1 MISAII
7 LAAGES
13 KRMTLG
19 NKLLLRKKNVPL
31 IKITYENIK
40 ASKVDNISIVLGK
53 NLEII
58 KNIISDQNVIFLKN
72 NEYQKGI
79 STSIKK
85 GIENL
90 NPASIGV
97 LICLG
102 DMPLIKTDTYN
113 EIIDA
118 FYKNNNQSVIPFFKK
133 KRGNPILF
141 SKLHFKE
148 LISISGDN
156 GAKFFI
162 NDKKNEFL
170 SISVSDEGVLL
181 DIDNKKQYKRFIK
194 K

>member
-13 KRMTLG
+13 RRMTLG
-19 NKLLLRKKNVPL
+19 NKLLLRKNNVPL
-31 IKITYENIK
+31 IKITFENIK

-53 NLEII
+53 NLESI
-58 KNIISDQNVIFLKN
+58 KNIISDQNVNFLKN
-72 NEYQKGI
+72 DNYQKGI

-90 NPASIGV
+90 NSDSSGV

-133 KRGNPILF
+133 K
-141 SKLHFKE
+141 
-148 LISISGDN
+148 
-156 GAKFFI
+156 
-162 NDKKNEFL
+162 
-170 SISVSDEGVLL
+170 
-181 DIDNKKQYKRFIK
+181 KRKPYTF
-194 K
+194 

>member
-19 NKLLLRKKNVPL
+19 NKLLLRKNNVPL
-31 IKITYENIK
+31 IKITFENIK

-53 NLEII
+53 NLQSI
-58 KNIISDQNVIFLKN
+58 KSIISDQNVKFLKN
-72 NEYQKGI
+72 NDYKNGI

-90 NPASIGV
+90 NPASKGV

-102 DMPLIKTDTYN
+102 DMPLIKTSTYN

-118 FYKNNNQSVIPFFKK
+118 FYKSNNRSVIPYFKK

-141 SKLHFKE
+141 SQLHFKE
-148 LISISGDN
+148 LLSISGDN
-156 GAKFFI
+156 GAKFII
-162 NDKKNEFL
+162 NKKKNEFL
-170 SISVSDEGVLL
+170 SISVSDEGVLF
-181 DIDNKKQYKRFIK
+181 DIDNKKQFKSFIK

>member
-19 NKLLLRKKNVPL
+19 NKLLLRKNNVPL
-31 IKITYENIK
+31 IKITFENIK

-53 NLEII
+53 NIESV
-58 KNIISDQNVIFLKN
+58 KNIISDKNVKFLKN
-72 NEYQKGI
+72 NDYQNGI

-90 NPASIGV
+90 NPASRGV

-118 FYKNNNQSVIPFFKK
+118 FYKSNNQSIIPYFKK

-141 SKLHFKE
+141 SQLHFKE
-148 LISISGDN
+148 LISITGDN
-156 GAKFFI
+156 GAKYFI
-162 NDKKNEFL
+162 NEKKNEFL
-170 SISVSDEGVLL
+170 SISVSDEGILF
-181 DIDNKKQYKRFIK
+181 DIDNKKQFKSFIK

>member
-19 NKLLLRKKNVPL
+19 NKLLLRKNNVPL
-31 IKITYENIK
+31 IKITFENIK

-53 NLEII
+53 NLQSI
-58 KNIISDQNVIFLKN
+58 KSIISDQNVKFLKN
-72 NEYQKGI
+72 NDYQNGI

-90 NPASIGV
+90 SPASRGV

-118 FYKNNNQSVIPFFKK
+118 FYKSNNRSVIPYFKK

-141 SKLHFKE
+141 SQLHFKE
-148 LISISGDN
+148 LLSISGDN
-156 GAKFFI
+156 GAKFII
-162 NDKKNEFL
+162 NKKKNEFL

-181 DIDNKKQYKRFIK
+181 DIDNKTQFKSFIK

>member
-19 NKLLLRKKNVPL
+19 NKLLLRKNNVPL
-31 IKITYENIK
+31 IKITFENIK

-53 NLEII
+53 NLESI
-58 KNIISDQNVIFLKN
+58 KNIISDQNVNFLKN
-72 NEYQKGI
+72 NDYQNGI

-90 NPASIGV
+90 NPASCGV

-118 FYKNNNQSVIPFFKK
+118 FYKSNNQSIIPYFKK

-141 SKLHFKE
+141 SQLHFKE
-148 LISISGDN
+148 LISITGDN

-162 NDKKNEFL
+162 NEKKNEFL
-170 SISVSDEGVLL
+170 SISVSDEGVLF
-181 DIDNKKQYKRFIK
+181 DIDNKKQFTSFIK